1 MPYLS
6 VESRTRIK
14 SERYESGVLPYAK
27 MGYWDKA
34 YKVRETDL
42 LALFRM
48 TPQEGVDSI
57 EAAAALAGESST
69 ATWTVVWTDLLTACD
84 LYRAKAFRVSPV
96 PGDDG
101 VFFAL
106 VAYDIDL
113 FEEGSLANLTAS
125 IIGNIFGFKAVKA
138 LRLEDMRFPIA
149 ILKTFQGP
157 ATGLIVERE
166 RLDKFGRLL
175 LGATAKTKLGL
186 SGKNYG
192 RVVYERLKGAYVVII
207 DENDPKKQIDD
218 DSGLLIDPD
227 YNLN

>member
-1 MPYLS
+1 
-6 VESRTRIK
+6 
-14 SERYESGVLPYAK
+14 
-27 MGYWDKA
+27 MGYWDPHYELKA
-34 YKVRETDL
+34 TDVV
-42 LALFRM
+42 AVFRM

-84 LYRAKAFRVSPV
+84 LYRAKAFRVVDV
-96 PGDDG
+96 PNEAGS
-101 VFFAL
+101 FFAV

-125 IIGNIFGFKAVKA
+125 IIGNIFGFKAVRA
-138 LRLEDMRFPIA
+138 LRLEDMRFPVA

-166 RLDKFGRLL
+166 RLDKFGRPL
-175 LGATAKTKLGL
+175 LGATVKPKLGL

-192 RVVYERLKGAYVVII
+192 RVVHEGFKEV
-207 DENDPKKQIDD
+207 
-218 DSGLLIDPD
+218 
-227 YNLN
+227 

>member
-1 MPYLS
+1 MNSKGRFRIRWRRYAGGVIPYS
-6 VESRTRIK
+6 D
-14 SERYESGVLPYAK
+14 
-27 MGYWDKA
+27 MGYWDPLIQI
-34 YKVRETDL
+34 RETDL

-138 LRLEDMRFPIA
+138 LRLEDMRFPVA

-166 RLDKFGRLL
+166 RLDKFGRPL
-175 LGATAKTKLGL
+175 LGAT
-186 SGKNYG
+186 
-192 RVVYERLKGAYVVII
+192 
-207 DENDPKKQIDD
+207 
-218 DSGLLIDPD
+218 
-227 YNLN
+227 